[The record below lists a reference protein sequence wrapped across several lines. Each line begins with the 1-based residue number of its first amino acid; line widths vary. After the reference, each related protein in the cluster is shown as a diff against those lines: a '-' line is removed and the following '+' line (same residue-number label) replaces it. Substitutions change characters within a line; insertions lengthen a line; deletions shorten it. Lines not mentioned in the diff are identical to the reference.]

1 MAYSFRTNG
10 HRGNKMQKL
19 TTFQKQQLK
28 WLKQQVR
35 NLQDEKNSRNA
46 RPNIEREL
54 FAARE
59 ELDDYVDKLKETGID
74 QYQITEVS

>member
-1 MAYSFRTNG
+1 
-10 HRGNKMQKL
+10 MQKL
-19 TTFQKQQLK
+19 TTFQKQQLI

-59 ELDDYVDKLKETGID
+59 ELDDYVGKLKEIGVS
-74 QYQITEVS
+74 QYDVDETR

>member
-1 MAYSFRTNG
+1 
-10 HRGNKMQKL
+10 MQKL
-19 TTFQKQQLK
+19 TTFQKQQLI

-59 ELDDYVDKLKETGID
+59 ELDDYVGKLKEIGVS
-74 QYQITEVS
+74 QYDVEETR

>member
-1 MAYSFRTNG
+1 
-10 HRGNKMQKL
+10 MQKL

-59 ELDDYVDKLKETGID
+59 ELDDYVGKLKEIGVS
-74 QYQITEVS
+74 QYDVDETR